1 MCGRLSQYSGIHD
14 FVAAL
19 SMPNALA
26 NSVGELPLERYNVAP
41 STQVALLHLQGDLL
55 HADLVRWG
63 WRPHWAKDRAAPIN
77 ARVEKVAHGPFFRA
91 IWPHRAITP
100 IDNWFEWVDEGGPK
114 KQPYLIRRRDGAP
127 VLCAAI
133 GQLPDSDEGPGEH
146 DGFVIITADSAGG
159 MVDIHDRR
167 PVVLTPDLAREWL
180 DPATPKERAEQMVL
194 HQGEPAEVFEWF
206 KVDTAVGNTL
216 RRAIQRLSSLGRI
229 RTTVLCAISS
239 NHEQDIDAGFRDRR
253 EVIRPRKTNP
263 TLVPALSIHFHSTN
277 RTNGRLG
284 QS

>member
-1 MCGRLSQYSGIHD
+1 MCGRLSQYRGIHD

-26 NSVGELPLERYNVAP
+26 NSVGDQPIERYNVAP
-41 STQVALLHLQGDLL
+41 TTAVALLHLQGDLL
-55 HADLVRWG
+55 HADPVRWG

-100 IDNWFEWVDEGGPK
+100 VDNWFEWVDEGGPK

-127 VLCAAI
+127 IYCAAI
-133 GQLPDSDEGPGEH
+133 GQLPDADEGPGEH

-167 PVVLTPDLAREWL
+167 PVVLTPEHAREWL
-180 DPATPKERAEQMVL
+180 DPDLAPERAEEIANECCQPT
-194 HQGEPAEVFEWF
+194 EDFEWY
-206 KVDTAVGNTL
+206 AVGKEVGNVKNQGAEL
-216 RRAIQRLSSLGRI
+216 LLPLSP
-229 RTTVLCAISS
+229 
-239 NHEQDIDAGFRDRR
+239 EDD
-253 EVIRPRKTNP
+253 
-263 TLVPALSIHFHSTN
+263 
-277 RTNGRLG
+277 
-284 QS
+284 